1 MTVFKYEIENEL
13 KNIEDI
19 GIEYFRKYLDR
30 MTSKYN
36 KIILFKNR
44 DISGYYCTKCKT
56 WHFMPSKR
64 LKHLKRHDYL
74 TCGNCKTRLEIIYQS
89 NVIEDFKD
97 YVTLVQLNYRN
108 ELIIRLFFYEK
119 SYNKYF
125 GMFDERFYEVE
136 RINLDRK
143 IAMKNNSYRVMGSY
157 YIFHGI
163 TAKGW
168 LRDRTGYYDAYYYGN
183 VVTKPYMIKQLI
195 NRHEKLKYSCLN
207 IAAKYR
213 IDLIEY
219 IKLWI
224 ENPKIE
230 LLMKAGCIRLIKDIC
245 NHRYYY
251 IKTSIL
257 RRLDKSG
264 INMIRKYDMSYK
276 ETETY
281 IDLKI
286 NDYELLKKAAAIN
299 YDNRIK
305 NEIVGILD
313 NMYREEKIISY
324 LYKAGYSVINYK
336 DYIEWCVLLG
346 KNMTDKKIMFP
357 QDPVKMH
364 DKVMKEFALLEDH
377 IYSKK
382 IYDFSKVLEKYDYEN
397 KSLIIRPARSQEEMI
412 NESVKLKHC
421 VRSYAKKV
429 AKKETGIF
437 FIREKKNENEPY
449 VTLEMKENRIIQC
462 RNKGNHRPNDDVI
475 KFVNAWAKKFDLK
488 SCFRS

>member
-1 MTVFKYEIENEL
+1 MTVFKRVFKYEIENEL

-44 DISGYYCTKCKT
+44 DISGYYCTKCRT
-56 WHFMPSKR
+56 WHFMPAKR
-64 LKHLKRHDYL
+64 LKNMKRHDYL

-97 YVTLVQLNYRN
+97 YVTLVQLNCRN

-143 IAMKNNSYRVMGSY
+143 IAMKNNSYRVMGSC
-157 YIFHGI
+157 YIFHGR

-168 LRDRTGYYDAYYYGN
+168 LRDRTGYYDAYYYAN
-183 VVTKPYMIKQLI
+183 VVTKPYIIKQLI
-195 NRHEKLKYSCLN
+195 NRHEKLRYSCLS
-207 IAAKYR
+207 IAAKYG

-224 ENPKIE
+224 DNPKIE
-230 LLMKAGCIRLIKDIC
+230 LLMKAGCIRMIKDIC

-251 IKTSIL
+251 IRTSIL
-257 RRLDKSG
+257 RRLDKNG
-264 INMIRKYDMSYK
+264 INMIRKYNMSYK

-286 NDYELLKKAAAIN
+286 NDYELLKKAAAID

-305 NEIVGILD
+305 NELLD
-313 NMYREEKIISY
+313 SLGNIYREAKIINY
-324 LYKAGYSVINYK
+324 LYKTGYSAINYK

-357 QDPVKMH
+357 DEPAKMH
-364 DKVMKEFALLEDH
+364 DKMYKELTAFEN
-377 IYSKK
+377 K
-382 IYDFSKVLEKYDYEN
+382 IYDQKINDFSKVLEKYDYEN
-397 KSLIIRPARSQEEMI
+397 KSLQIRPARSQKELI
-412 NESVKLKHC
+412 DESEKLGHC
-421 VRSYAKKV
+421 VSSYAKKM
-429 AKKETGIF
+429 A
-437 FIREKKNENEPY
+437 RKKNEY
-449 VTLEMKENRIIQC
+449 IFYT
-462 RNKGNHRPNDDVI
+462 
-475 KFVNAWAKKFDLK
+475 
-488 SCFRS
+488 